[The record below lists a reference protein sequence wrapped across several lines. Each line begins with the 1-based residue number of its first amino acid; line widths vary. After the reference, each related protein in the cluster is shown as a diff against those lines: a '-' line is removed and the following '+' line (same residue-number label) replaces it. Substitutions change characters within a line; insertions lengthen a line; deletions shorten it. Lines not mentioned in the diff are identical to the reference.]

1 MHNKCVGY
9 YVDECL
15 QKGIDP
21 ILLPSENKEKSE
33 PEMLLDY
40 ISNILGY
47 SNPIC
52 LPFLLLL
59 ECVSHRLHIPI
70 CSSSTHPIGKN
81 IAAFIHQ
88 FELQYRVESPDVR
101 TLSFETSQQRLTEE
115 TLHKAANEV
124 RAYVR
129 ILFTFPLSPF
139 YL

>member
-1 MHNKCVGY
+1 
-9 YVDECL
+9 
-15 QKGIDP
+15 
-21 ILLPSENKEKSE
+21 
-33 PEMLLDY
+33 MLLDY